1 MIPVL
6 YDEEETVFT
15 SFGIGPLAECTYCQV
30 TEERNGAYELVLK
43 YPSKGRMYPELIS
56 GRILKVRA
64 NETSGLQL
72 FRVYRVTTPLG
83 GIVTVYAA
91 HISYDLS
98 AIAAIPCAYL
108 R

>member
-43 YPSKGRMYPELIS
+43 YP
-56 GRILKVRA
+56 
-64 NETSGLQL
+64 
-72 FRVYRVTTPLG
+72 
-83 GIVTVYAA
+83 
-91 HISYDLS
+91 
-98 AIAAIPCAYL
+98 
-108 R
+108 